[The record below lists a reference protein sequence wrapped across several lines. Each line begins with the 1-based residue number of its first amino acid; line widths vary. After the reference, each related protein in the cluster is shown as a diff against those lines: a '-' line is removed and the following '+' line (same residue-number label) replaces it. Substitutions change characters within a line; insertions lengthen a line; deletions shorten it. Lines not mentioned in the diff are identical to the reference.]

1 MKKTLS
7 AAVVAA
13 GLSAGGAS
21 AQDLMLRD
29 QAAITQAI
37 TAIAAGADRHD
48 WPRVRAALSDTV
60 TLDYTSLW
68 GGEPTTQEADAV
80 VAEWAG
86 FLPGFDVTQ
95 HLVTNH
101 TVALVSET
109 AATAQADFQ
118 ATHRT
123 GDDLW
128 VLGGRYDYDLLKT
141 GDRWTVSSISMTALW
156 ETGDRGLVA
165 VAAGRMEAN

>member
-1 MKKTLS
+1 MKRTLS

-13 GLSAGGAS
+13 GFSAGGAS
-21 AQDLMLRD
+21 AQDLMLHD

-48 WPRVRAALSDTV
+48 WSRVRAALSDTV

-86 FLPGFDVTQ
+86 FRPGVDVTQ
-95 HLVTNH
+95 HLATNN
-101 TVALVSET
+101 TT
-109 AATAQADFQ
+109 AMLTEATATAQADF
-118 ATHRT
+118 
-123 GDDLW
+123 
-128 VLGGRYDYDLLKT
+128 
-141 GDRWTVSSISMTALW
+141 
-156 ETGDRGLVA
+156 
-165 VAAGRMEAN
+165 